1 MHLNYNSSHH
11 RNNLHHRNANDK
23 EMLYGLIHHTTK
35 TSKPTSDV
43 RSSALLKDLFP
54 AGHKLRK
61 IFNRNTIKLSY
72 SCMTNVKQIIDGHSK
87 AILKMAETAQLQKD
101 GGKTCS
107 CRKKEDCPMNG
118 ECLVSEVVWVV
129 YQATVTIRDKKE
141 TYTGLKATQF
151 KARYRNHLMSFRHE
165 KRRNETELSKHLF
178 SLRDHNVDPNAS
190 LL

>member
-11 RNNLHHRNANDK
+11 RSNHHHRNANDK

-107 CRKKEDCPMNG
+107 CRKKRRLPNERRMPG
-118 ECLVSEVVWVV
+118 EWSRLSRVPSHGDNPR
-129 YQATVTIRDKKE
+129 QKRDIHRSQSYSVQGKIQKPP
-141 TYTGLKATQF
+141 
-151 KARYRNHLMSFRHE
+151 
-165 KRRNETELSKHLF
+165 
-178 SLRDHNVDPNAS
+178 DVI
-190 LL
+190 